1 MVIEESQTRAIA
13 DAIALLSRPPGR
25 MTLGQALDWLEAEI
39 DEKGLDVLSPGMNN
53 GFFSRPRRQELLA
66 AVSRL
71 RGARFEAQ
79 GGDAEAKRPKVG
91 GGSAAQDGW

>member
-1 MVIEESQTRAIA
+1 
-13 DAIALLSRPPGR
+13 

-39 DEKGLDVLSPGMNN
+39 DQKGLDALSPGMHN

-71 RGARFEAQ
+71 RGARFEMGA

-91 GGSAAQDGW
+91 GAGGAAGAAW